1 MDGLSSYEKQ
11 KNNRYIDTITM
22 HHNAATIIPYMHRTC
37 HNSGFV
43 NFTLKLR
50 QLSVFESNRG
60 QFAESTDKAL

>member
-1 MDGLSSYEKQ
+1 
-11 KNNRYIDTITM
+11 M